1 MIKEIWEDIPGY
13 EGLYKVS
20 STGKIWGLKS
30 NKILKPKTSKA
41 GYFEVS
47 LSKNG
52 KMKTYILH
60 RIVAQVFVPNPDNKE
75 TVNHIDENKKNNNFD
90 NLEWLSIKENN
101 CYGSRSKKEYFI
113 LAQKTRKPCYQYDL
127 DGNLI
132 NSFPSQSQA
141 AKETGLS
148 LSSISNCM
156 RGKTSQVHG
165 YVFRGE
171 LL

>member
-1 MIKEIWEDIPGY
+1 MAKEIWKDIPEY
-13 EGLYKVS
+13 EGLYKIS
-20 STGKIWGLKS
+20 STGRVLGLKS
-30 NKILKPKTSKA
+30 NKILKPKTSNS

-47 LSKNG
+47 LSKDG
-52 KMKTYILH
+52 KTKMYILH
-60 RIVAQVFVPNPDNKE
+60 RIVAKVFVPNPNNKE

-101 CYGSRSKKEYFI
+101 SYGSRAEKENFV
-113 LAQKTRKPCYQYDL
+113 LAQKTRKACYQYDL
-127 DGNLI
+127 EGNLI
-132 NSFPSQSQA
+132 SFFLSQNQA
-141 AKETGLS
+141 SKETGLS

-165 YVFRGE
+165 YVFRKE